1 LWTATTTATNAIQTG
16 SKKTKM
22 KLTQGMS
29 PDSA

>member
-1 LWTATTTATNAIQTG
+1 VNDHADGDECHPHG

-29 PDSA
+29 SERA